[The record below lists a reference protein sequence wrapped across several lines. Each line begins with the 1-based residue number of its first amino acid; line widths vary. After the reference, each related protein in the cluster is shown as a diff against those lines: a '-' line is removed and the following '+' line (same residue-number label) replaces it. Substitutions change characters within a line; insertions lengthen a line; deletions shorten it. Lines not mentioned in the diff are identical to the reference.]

1 METPMNYQKNTNEVE
16 YLPIKT
22 EVEAQERAARS
33 ERRAKVAL
41 VIVFLLLTACVALTG
56 VLHAIE

>member
-1 METPMNYQKNTNEVE
+1 MHNPYKYLNRVPLDVE
-16 YLPIKT
+16 I
-22 EVEAQERAARS
+22 AQERAARS

-41 VIVFLLLTACVALTG
+41 VIVFLLITACVVATG

>member
-1 METPMNYQKNTNEVE
+1 MNHKPIDWVPLSTEMEAHR
-16 YLPIKT
+16 I
-22 EVEAQERAARS
+22 ARS

-41 VIVFLLLTACVALTG
+41 FIVFLLITACVVATG

>member
-1 METPMNYQKNTNEVE
+1 MKYNKFKNEIP
-16 YLPIKT
+16 YIPLST
-22 EVEAQERAARS
+22 ELEAHRIARS

-41 VIVFLLLTACVALTG
+41 VIVFLLLTACVVATG